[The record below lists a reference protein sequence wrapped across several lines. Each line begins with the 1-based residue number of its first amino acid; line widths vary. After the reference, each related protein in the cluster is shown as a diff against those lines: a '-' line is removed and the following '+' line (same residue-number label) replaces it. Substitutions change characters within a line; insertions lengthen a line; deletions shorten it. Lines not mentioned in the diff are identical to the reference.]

1 MHYET
6 LPKRT
11 TAQNEQATYCLYFS
25 RRTAACIRNLLL
37 DISSQAP
44 RASPLAPTAAAAVA
58 AALRVR
64 PAAPVLPGLT
74 RFLLPLQG
82 LSSAIRSPCSAA
94 ALETK
99 RERQKRPSQALP
111 LHWPQ
116 SSPAGVKWRHC
127 DGHIGVSE
135 RHEHTCYSSA
145 GEAQTEACRSLG
157 CCKKALPDPG
167 LDRGRSWQPRLSNAC
182 VLCSLCCASEGSSDS
197 SDGNPK
203 STGFRKARSWHKQNP
218 ECQTTCYVYVH
229 TSSPNICP

>member
-1 MHYET
+1 M
-6 LPKRT
+6 
-11 TAQNEQATYCLYFS
+11 
-25 RRTAACIRNLLL
+25 
-37 DISSQAP
+37 SSQAP
-44 RASPLAPTAAAAVA
+44 RASPVAPTAAAAVA
-58 AALRVR
+58 AALRLR
-64 PAAPVLPGLT
+64 PAAPMLPRRT
-74 RFLLPLQG
+74 RFLLPLQW
-82 LSSAIRSPCSAA
+82 LSSATHSPCFAA

-99 RERQKRPSQALP
+99 QERQKGPSQAPP

-135 RHEHTCYSSA
+135 RHEHTYYSSA

-167 LDRGRSWQPRLSNAC
+167 LDHGRCCWKQSQPRLSTAC

-218 ECQTTCYVYVH
+218 ERQTTCYVYVP
-229 TSSPNICP
+229 TSSPHISPGHVESRHEKNTRLAVLMTPCWH